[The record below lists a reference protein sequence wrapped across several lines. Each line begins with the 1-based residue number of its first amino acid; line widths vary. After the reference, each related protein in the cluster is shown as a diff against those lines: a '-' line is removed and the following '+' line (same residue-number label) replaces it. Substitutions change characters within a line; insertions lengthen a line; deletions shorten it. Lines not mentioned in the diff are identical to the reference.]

1 MIKYQELLIGAG
13 LFLLAQSMSWF
24 QTNGQFISTWWKEHP
39 ILVSAMMGV
48 PVGMGYIY
56 GTTYIV
62 EAFGGTL
69 WPARIFGFVTGI
81 MSFSLLTFI
90 FMKEGITIKT
100 GIILLLASTIVL
112 LQVFW
117 KYE

>member
-1 MIKYQELLIGAG
+1 MNIKYLLTGAG
-13 LFLLAQSMSWF
+13 LFLIAQSLSWF
-24 QTNGQFISTWWKEHP
+24 QTNGQFINTWMKDNP
-39 ILVSAMMGV
+39 VLVSLLMGI

-62 EAFGGTL
+62 EAFDGKL
-69 WPARIFGFVTGI
+69 WPARIMGFVTGI
-81 MSFSLLTFI
+81 VSFSFLTYV
-90 FMKEGITIKT
+90 FMKEGINMKT
-100 GIILLLASTIVL
+100 GVILILATFIVM

>member
-1 MIKYQELLIGAG
+1 MNTKSLLIGAG

-39 ILVSAMMGV
+39 ILVSAMMGI

-62 EAFGGTL
+62 DAFDGTL
-69 WPARIFGFVTGI
+69 WPARIMGFVTGI
-81 MSFSLLTFI
+81 VSFSLLTFI

-100 GIILLLASTIVL
+100 GVILLLASAIVL

-117 KYE
+117 KYD

>member
-1 MIKYQELLIGAG
+1 MNIKSLLIGAG
-13 LFLLAQSMSWF
+13 LFLFAQSLSWF
-24 QTNGQFISTWWKEHP
+24 QTNGQFISTWMREHP
-39 ILVSAMMGV
+39 IIISALMGI

-81 MSFSLLTFI
+81 LSFSLLTYI
-90 FMKEGITIKT
+90 FMREGINIKT
-100 GIILLLASTIVL
+100 GIILILATAIVL

>member
-1 MIKYQELLIGAG
+1 MNTKSLLIGAG
-13 LFLLAQSMSWF
+13 LFLLAQSLSWF

-39 ILVSAMMGV
+39 IIVSGLMGI

-62 EAFGGTL
+62 AAFDGTL
-69 WPARIFGFVTGI
+69 WPARIIGFVTGI
-81 MSFSLLTFI
+81 VTFSLLTFI
-90 FMKEGITIKT
+90 FLKEGINLKT
-100 GIILLLASTIVL
+100 GVILLLATTIVL

-117 KYE
+117 KYD

>member
-1 MIKYQELLIGAG
+1 MNVQSLLIGAG

-24 QTNGQFISTWWKEHP
+24 QTNGQFISPWIKDHP
-39 ILVSAMMGV
+39 VLISALMGI

-62 EAFGGTL
+62 AAFDGSL

-81 MSFSLLTFI
+81 VSFSVLTFV
-90 FMKEGITIKT
+90 FMKEGISIKT
-100 GIILLLASTIVL
+100 GIILLLATTIVL
-112 LQVFW
+112 LQIFW
-117 KYE
+117 KV

>member
-1 MIKYQELLIGAG
+1 MVNIKELLIGAG
-13 LFLLAQSMSWF
+13 LFLLAQSLSWF
-24 QTNGQFISTWWKEHP
+24 QTNGQFINVWVKEHP
-39 ILVSAMMGV
+39 IIVSAIMGI

-62 EAFGGTL
+62 SAFGGTL

-81 MSFSLLTFI
+81 LSFSILTFI
-90 FMKEGITIKT
+90 FMKEGINIKT
-100 GIILLLASTIVL
+100 SIILLLATTIVL

-117 KYE
+117 KID

>member
-1 MIKYQELLIGAG
+1 MNTRSLLIGAC
-13 LFLLAQSMSWF
+13 LFLLAQSLSWF
-24 QTNGQFISTWWKEHP
+24 QTNGQFISSWMKEHP
-39 ILVSAMMGV
+39 ILISGLMGI

-81 MSFSLLTFI
+81 ISFSLLTFL

-100 GIILLLASTIVL
+100 GIILLLATAIVL

-117 KYE
+117 KYD

>member
-1 MIKYQELLIGAG
+1 MNTKSLIIGAC
-13 LFLLAQSMSWF
+13 FFFFAQSMAWF
-24 QTNGQFISTWWKEHP
+24 QTNGQFISTWMKEHP
-39 ILVSAMMGV
+39 ILLSALMGV
-48 PVGMGYIY
+48 PVGLSYIY

-90 FMKEGITIKT
+90 FMKEGINIKT
-100 GIILLLASTIVL
+100 GIILLLATAIVL